1 VRLEQENQWNAYT
14 PVCYNVLYIIYGSR
28 CDLLGEVGGSGRMGQ
43 VGSSRD
49 HILIKAYYSYVS
61 LVTCIKNV
69 SLAVAG
75 VFRGPPVDV
84 LRVAEHLAPFWS
96 CLSVP
101 FGPQGAVLPLPRLE
115 SRHCGNDVIG
125 IRTLG
130 ESGTHLSHDATMKVS
145 LSRLDLIGMTWS
157 GLE

>member
-69 SLAVAG
+69 SLAVGG
-75 VFRGPPVDV
+75 VDRGPPHDV
-84 LRVAEHLAPFWS
+84 LRVAERLEPFWS

-145 LSRLDLIGMTWS
+145 
-157 GLE
+157 